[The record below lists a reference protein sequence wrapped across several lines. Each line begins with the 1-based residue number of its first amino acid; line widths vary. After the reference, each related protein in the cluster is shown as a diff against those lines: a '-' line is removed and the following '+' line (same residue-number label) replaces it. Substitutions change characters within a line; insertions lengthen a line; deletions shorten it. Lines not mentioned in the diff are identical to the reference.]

1 MTKRSALFQSRL
13 AASLAAAGLLF
24 AAPALAQTQLPPP
37 AQYGAADARQDRIE
51 ELQQQLTDQT
61 AENERLQYELNQ
73 RDREIQRLR
82 SMVGELAGVNQ
93 QLGTQ
98 QPAETATPPAG
109 NAPAN
114 APRADANTVPSG
126 LNAAQQANTGTLGSI
141 PAGAVTPSPNAPAA
155 APTADELYAR
165 AQASLAAGRYPD
177 AETSFAEFLE
187 RYPNVVQ
194 TPNARFWYAF
204 TLLARNNYADAASSF
219 AEYLQRTPRAPRAPE
234 AQVRLGMALA
244 GMARDGNNDAAELR
258 QACGAFNSLPRAY
271 PDAPRNVR
279 DLAIREA
286 RASNCPT

>member
-1 MTKRSALFQSRL
+1 MTKRSAFLQPRL
-13 AASLAAAGLLF
+13 AAVFAAAGFLF

-37 AQYGAADARQDRIE
+37 SQYGAADARQDRIE
-51 ELQQQLTDQT
+51 ELQQQLTDAT
-61 AENERLQYELNQ
+61 AENERLQYEINQ

-98 QPAETATPPAG
+98 PPAETATPPGGA
-109 NAPAN
+109 APPN
-114 APRADANTVPSG
+114 APRADAGASG

-141 PAGAVTPSPNAPAA
+141 PAGAVTPGATTATP

-165 AQASLAAGRYPD
+165 AQSFLAAGRYPD

-204 TLLARNNYADAASSF
+204 TLLARNNYPDAASSF
-219 AEYLQRTPRAPRAPE
+219 ATYLQRTPQGPRAPE
-234 AQVRLGMALA
+234 AQARLGMALA

-258 QACGAFNSLPRAY
+258 QACGAFNSLPTRY
-271 PDAPRNVR
+271 PNAPRNVR
-279 DLAIREA
+279 DLAAREA